1 MVREFFSSRTKTK
14 KFSDHVLRSY
24 TRQNLRTKKRAR

>member
-1 MVREFFSSRTKTK
+1 MVREFFCSRTKTK

-24 TRQNLRTKKRAR
+24 TR